1 MDGIETYWI
10 WIAVGLVLALL
21 ELVVPGV
28 YLIWLALAALATGL
42 LVFVGDP
49 PAAMQIVSFVF
60 LSLIFAYSARRFL
73 SDSPIVSSDPLLNN
87 RLGRLMGESAVVTQA
102 IEGGSGRVRVGD
114 SEWIAHGP
122 DVASGQRVRIT
133 GHRGSQLL
141 VEPATPQIE
150 SRPEES

>member
-87 RLGRLMGESAVVTQA
+87 RLGRLMGETAVVTQA

-150 SRPEES
+150 SQPEES